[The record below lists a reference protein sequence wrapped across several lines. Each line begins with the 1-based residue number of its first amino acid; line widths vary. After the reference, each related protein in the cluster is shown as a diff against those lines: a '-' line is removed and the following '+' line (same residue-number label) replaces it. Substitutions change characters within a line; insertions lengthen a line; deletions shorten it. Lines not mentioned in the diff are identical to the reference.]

1 MSQMK
6 LRGIDKEPKKKIRR
20 KSKKKV
26 SPGNSLRKL
35 AGGWSRKEAD
45 EFLESLEPFDQVSKT
60 AQK

>member
-1 MSQMK
+1 MPQMK